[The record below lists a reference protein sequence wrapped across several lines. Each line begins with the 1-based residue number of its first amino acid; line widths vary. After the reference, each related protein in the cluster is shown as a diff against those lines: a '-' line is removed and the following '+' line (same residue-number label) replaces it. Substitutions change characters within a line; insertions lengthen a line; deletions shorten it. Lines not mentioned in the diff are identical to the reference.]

1 MLVEKDAA
9 IPVDDGTVL
18 RANVFRPDAPG
29 RYPVVMAQGV
39 YGKDIHFADGYPAQF
54 KRLLAVYPGL
64 CSDGSSGRW
73 LRWETVDPERW
84 VPDGYVVIQVD
95 SRGAGASPGFLDP
108 RSPREIADYCQA
120 IEWAGVQPWSNG
132 RVGLIGVSYLAF
144 TQWSVAALQ
153 PCHLAAIVPWE
164 GLVDHYR
171 DLSHHGGIIANGFID
186 AWWPRQVT
194 STQHGNAGTQ
204 HRDRD
209 TGLPPT
215 GPALSAALLLG
226 NRLDYPGEIRRHPLD
241 DAWHRERTPDLSRVQ
256 VPVLSAAN
264 WGGPGMHLRGN
275 LEGFMLAGSPEK
287 WLSTHIGTHWE
298 SFYLPEYVAMQKRFL
313 DHYLKGADN
322 GWEQVRRVQLAVREP
337 DGTARRREED
347 AFPLPGTRYAD
358 YHLDTASS
366 SLSPD
371 VPVSDGTASY
381 AAMSDGVT
389 FSTAP
394 FAEDTEVTGFVTL
407 RLSVASSTDDMD
419 VFATLHLIG
428 PGGDEVLFDGA
439 HEPTPLAR
447 GWLRASHRKLDPART
462 LPFRVF
468 HAHDEVQLLTPDAF
482 TPLAV
487 EVWPTSI
494 VLRQGF
500 RLALQIS
507 GRDYEPPGVPGRL
520 LHNDPAARS
529 ADRFGGRNTIGTGP
543 GHGSVLVL
551 PVIGGA
557 DRIG

>member
-39 YGKDIHFADGYPAQF
+39 YGKDVHFADGYPVQF

-108 RSPREIADYCQA
+108 RSPREIADYHQA
-120 IEWAGVQPWSNG
+120 IEWAGVQPWCNG
-132 RVGLIGVSYLAF
+132 KVGLIGVSYLAF

-153 PCHLAAIVPWE
+153 PPHLAAIVPWE

-171 DLSHHGGIIANGFID
+171 DLSHHGGILANGFID

-194 STQHGNAGTQ
+194 STQHGNAGTH

-209 TGLPPT
+209 TGLPPI
-215 GPALSAALLLG
+215 GPALSEALLAG
-226 NRLDYPGEIRRHPLD
+226 NRLDYPAEIRRHPLD
-241 DAWHRERTPDLSRVQ
+241 DAWHRERTPELSRVR

-275 LEGFMLAGSPEK
+275 LEGFLLAGSRHK

-298 SFYLPEYVAMQKRFL
+298 SFYLPHYVAIQKRFL
-313 DHYLKGADN
+313 DHFLKGLDN
-322 GWEQVRRVQLAVREP
+322 GWDRVPKVQLAVREAG
-337 DGTARRREED
+337 GTARHREEN
-347 AFPLPGTRYAD
+347 AFPLPRTRYVE
-358 YHLDTASS
+358 YHLDAGSS
-366 SLSPD
+366 SMSPEA
-371 VPVSDGTASY
+371 PTSAGTADY
-381 AAMSDGVT
+381 DALSDGVT

-394 FAEDTEVTGFVTL
+394 FAEDTEVTGFATL

-419 VFATLHLIG
+419 IFGTLHLIG
-428 PGGDEVLFDGA
+428 PDGAEVVFDGA

-468 HAHDEVQLLTPDAF
+468 HAHDEVQPLTPGVF
-482 TPLAV
+482 TPVEV

-494 VLRQGF
+494 VLRRGF
-500 RLALQIS
+500 HLLLRLS
-507 GRDYEPPGVPGRL
+507 GRDFEVPGIAGRL
-520 LHNDPAARS
+520 LHDDAHARPAG
-529 ADRFGGRNTIGTGP
+529 RFGGRNTIGTGP
-543 GHGSVLVL
+543 GHGSMLVL
-551 PVIGGA
+551 PVVGA
-557 DRIG
+557 HEQA